1 MGRHKIPRSE
11 QIRRALEEFP
21 ELTILPPAHLR
32 KCPKCWLYIENGRC
46 PFGEPKGQ
54 TLPDCVAVIEKWNKS
69 ALEMGIQ
76 ERAWETDALKM
87 LNAKRWQI
95 EYELNGQ
102 VKMTFVVAVTT
113 VDAAIA
119 FQKSLPR
126 AEVKRILEA
135 SDQK

>member
-1 MGRHKIPRSE
+1 
-11 QIRRALEEFP
+11 
-21 ELTILPPAHLR
+21 
-32 KCPKCWLYIENGRC
+32 
-46 PFGEPKGQ
+46 
-54 TLPDCVAVIEKWNKS
+54 VIEKWNKS

>member
-1 MGRHKIPRSE
+1 
-11 QIRRALEEFP
+11 
-21 ELTILPPAHLR
+21 
-32 KCPKCWLYIENGRC
+32 
-46 PFGEPKGQ
+46 
-54 TLPDCVAVIEKWNKS
+54 VIEKWNKS
-69 ALEMGIQ
+69 ALDAGIQ

-95 EYELNGQ
+95 EYELDGQ

-113 VDAAIA
+113 VDAAIQ

-135 SDQK
+135 PDQK